1 MGSALRI
8 LLALVLVMAVAVG
21 LSACG
26 RRGSLD
32 RPATS
37 YPEAKADP
45 STKMS
50 KVPARRLW
58 IDRLLE

>member
-1 MGSALRI
+1 MGSALRV
-8 LLALVLVMAVAVG
+8 LLTLALILAVG

-32 RPATS
+32 RPKAT
-37 YPEAKADP
+37 YPETQADP

-50 KVPARRLW
+50 KAPDRKLW
-58 IDRLLE
+58 IDKLIQ

>member
-8 LLALVLVMAVAVG
+8 LITLALVMAVG

-32 RPATS
+32 RPKPTH
-37 YPEAKADP
+37 PEVQADP

-50 KVPARRLW
+50 KAPDRRLP
-58 IDRLLE
+58 ILDRLIE

>member
-8 LLALVLVMAVAVG
+8 LLGYCWSCPWALAPADAEARWTG
-21 LSACG
+21 LS
-26 RRGSLD
+26 
-32 RPATS
+32 PT

-50 KVPARRLW
+50 KAPARRLW
-58 IDRLLE
+58 IDKLLE

>member
-8 LLALVLVMAVAVG
+8 LLTIALILTVG

-26 RRGSLD
+26 KRGSLD
-32 RPATS
+32 RPKPT
-37 YPEAKADP
+37 YPEAQADP

-50 KVPARRLW
+50 QAPARPLW
-58 IDRLLE
+58 IDRLLQ

>member
-8 LLALVLVMAVAVG
+8 LIGVLLVVSVG
-21 LSACG
+21 LTACG

-32 RPATS
+32 RPKPA
-37 YPEAKADP
+37 YPETNADP

-50 KVPARRLW
+50 KVPARSLW
-58 IDRLLE
+58 IDRLLQ